1 MSDTNL
7 IYQSR
12 GIYIT
17 LSWSSPRDH
26 CAGRCDRP
34 AGAGVV
40 LCGFSSCLMLC
51 MLFLCCFMLFHAVSV
66 LKKSMNLTQLNDPDN
81 LLDRQYMPGD
91 LRIPTDLEA
100 DRAAQ
105 TLTNWKAGEE
115 VSAIAAH
122 FSAFFGVLRPRFG
135 VCLAFFGPCFG
146 ISRAHGVFCWCK
158 LDTRCRIICVQS
170 SRVWEFTVTPT
181 APGGAGRC
189 DGSASPVGQ
198 VVVCVCEPGYS
209 GERCEIID

>member
-1 MSDTNL
+1 
-7 IYQSR
+7 
-12 GIYIT
+12 
-17 LSWSSPRDH
+17 
-26 CAGRCDRP
+26 
-34 AGAGVV
+34 
-40 LCGFSSCLMLC
+40 
-51 MLFLCCFMLFHAVSV
+51 MLFHAVSV

-91 LRIPTDLEA
+91 LRIPTDLDA

-198 VVVCVCEPGYS
+198 VGVCEPGYS